1 MALKTDAENIEE
13 TKEEVAEKTLEKS
26 GEKCQTQEKHSC
38 HHCHCDDDDDDDDD
52 DDEHHHHHEHDGDD
66 DDDDDEEEEEGSLKK
81 IILVAIIFIAAL
93 LLEKLPFFS
102 FNGPIAKGNEK
113 IFLGI
118 RAAYLALYAVAYL
131 KCGREVLH
139 GMIRNIAKG
148 KFFTE
153 ETLMGISTIGAIIL
167 GEYSEA
173 VAVMLLFSL
182 GEFLEDKAVDS
193 AKHSITKLV
202 SIRADKACVLRN
214 GKEETVD
221 AADVG
226 IGETIIVRP
235 GERVPLDG
243 KIVQGT
249 TLADTS
255 ALTGES
261 VPRELLQGDDIL
273 SGFIST
279 SGQVQVEVTK
289 LLGESSASRIIQMV
303 KDAQKKK
310 SHTQKFV
317 SRIAKVYTPF
327 VCALAL
333 LVAIVPPLVS
343 FFITGINSSA
353 IWKLWVYRALELL
366 VVSCPCALVISV
378 PLTFF
383 AGIGR
388 AGKSGILIKGANYLE
403 QLSKAKTVVFDKTG
417 TLTKGTFEVSAIHPA
432 DESKM
437 NAEELL
443 AIATHTEYYS
453 NHPISRSLR
462 NAHSCPLCKTITVN
476 DTQEIT
482 GHGIKCTIEGSKV
495 LVGNSALMQKEKV
508 QGLVPCKKE
517 GCGEGTMVHVAKDG
531 IYCGHIIISDAEK
544 DDAQKTVSMLRK
556 AGVKTTVMLTGDS
569 EKVAASL
576 AAKTGIDKYY
586 AELLPQDKV
595 YKVEELLKNDGVLLF
610 VGDGI
615 NDAPVLTRADVGI
628 AMGAMGSDAAIEA
641 ADVVLMDDKPS
652 KSAVAIS
659 HSKRTMGIVWQNIF
673 GSLGIKAAIIVLAVL
688 GIANMWT
695 AVFGDVGV
703 TMLAVLNATRLM
715 YTKKI
720 DS

>member
-13 TKEEVAEKTLEKS
+13 TKEEAAEKALEKS

-52 DDEHHHHHEHDGDD
+52 DEDEHHHHHEHDRD

-93 LLEKLPFFS
+93 LLDKLPFFS
-102 FNGPIAKGNEK
+102 FNGPIAKGREN
-113 IFLGI
+113 IFLAI
-118 RAAYLALYAVAYL
+118 RAVYLALYALAYI
-131 KCGREVLH
+131 KCGKEVLH
-139 GMIRNIAKG
+139 GMIRNMAKG
-148 KFFTE
+148 NFFTE
-153 ETLMGISTIGAIIL
+153 ETLMGVSTIGALIL

-173 VAVMLLFSL
+173 VAVMLLFNL

-202 SIRADKACVLRN
+202 SIRADKACVIRN

-289 LLGESSASRIIQMV
+289 VLGESSASRIIQMV

-333 LVAIVPPLVS
+333 LVAIVPPLAS
-343 FFITGINSSA
+343 FFVTGINSSA

-417 TLTKGTFEVSAIHPA
+417 TLTKGSFAVSAIHPA
-432 DESKM
+432 DENKM

-453 NHPISRSLR
+453 NHPISRSLK
-462 NAHSCPLCKTITVN
+462 NAHSCPLCKTVIVN

-482 GHGIKCTIEGSKV
+482 GHGIKCTIEGSQV
-495 LVGNSALMQKEKV
+495 LVGNTALMQRENV
-508 QGLVPCKKE
+508 QGLVACKKE
-517 GCGEGTMVHVAKDG
+517 GCGEGTIVHVAKDG
-531 IYCGHIIISDAEK
+531 IYCGHIIISDEEK
-544 DDAQKTVSMLRK
+544 EDAKKTVSMLRK
-556 AGVKTTVMLTGDS
+556 AGVKNTVMLTGDS
-569 EKVAASL
+569 EKVASSL

-595 YKVEELLKNDGVLLF
+595 SKVEELLKNDGVLLF

-652 KSAVAIS
+652 KTAVAIS

>member
-1 MALKTDAENIEE
+1 LIQKI
-13 TKEEVAEKTLEKS
+13 LEKG
-26 GEKCQTQEKHSC
+26 GEVLILEDPIDEFCLQNLGEYEKKKLKNVAKGEFKLWE
-38 HHCHCDDDDDDDDD
+38 DD
-52 DDEHHHHHEHDGDD
+52 DDELIKKKEKKIEKDFKPLIEWWKKLLGAKVENIIVSQRLVDSPCIVVGNEHGYSASMERIQKAQAFNSNDKITSQFLYARKTMEINPNHPSIKSLKEQVGSSDKVSEDVEDTAMLLFENALLESGYSLPDPHAFGLRMEKVLKYNLGLSRDEKVSPYEVVLDDKDD
-66 DDDDDEEEEEGSLKK
+66 DDEEEEEEGSLKK

-93 LLEKLPFFS
+93 LLDKLPFFS
-102 FNGPIAKGNEK
+102 FNGPIAKGREN
-113 IFLGI
+113 IFLAI
-118 RAAYLALYAVAYL
+118 RAVYLALYALAYI

-139 GMIRNIAKG
+139 GMIRNMAKG
-148 KFFTE
+148 NFFTE
-153 ETLMGISTIGAIIL
+153 ETLMGVSTIGALIL

-173 VAVMLLFSL
+173 VAVMLLFNL

-202 SIRADKACVLRN
+202 SIRADKACVIRN

-289 LLGESSASRIIQMV
+289 VLGESSASRIIQMV

-333 LVAIVPPLVS
+333 LVAIVPPLAS
-343 FFITGINSSA
+343 FFVTGINSSA

-403 QLSKAKTVVFDKTG
+403 QLSKAKTVVFDK
-417 TLTKGTFEVSAIHPA
+417 
-432 DESKM
+432 
-437 NAEELL
+437 
-443 AIATHTEYYS
+443 
-453 NHPISRSLR
+453 
-462 NAHSCPLCKTITVN
+462 
-476 DTQEIT
+476 
-482 GHGIKCTIEGSKV
+482 
-495 LVGNSALMQKEKV
+495 
-508 QGLVPCKKE
+508 
-517 GCGEGTMVHVAKDG
+517 
-531 IYCGHIIISDAEK
+531 
-544 DDAQKTVSMLRK
+544 
-556 AGVKTTVMLTGDS
+556 
-569 EKVAASL
+569 
-576 AAKTGIDKYY
+576 
-586 AELLPQDKV
+586 
-595 YKVEELLKNDGVLLF
+595 
-610 VGDGI
+610 
-615 NDAPVLTRADVGI
+615 
-628 AMGAMGSDAAIEA
+628 
-641 ADVVLMDDKPS
+641 
-652 KSAVAIS
+652 
-659 HSKRTMGIVWQNIF
+659 
-673 GSLGIKAAIIVLAVL
+673 
-688 GIANMWT
+688 
-695 AVFGDVGV
+695 
-703 TMLAVLNATRLM
+703 
-715 YTKKI
+715 
-720 DS
+720 

>member
-1 MALKTDAENIEE
+1 MALRTDAENIEQAN
-13 TKEEVAEKTLEKS
+13 EVAAEKALEKS
-26 GEKCQTQEKHSC
+26 GEKCQAHEKHSC
-38 HHCHCDDDDDDDDD
+38 HHCPCEDDDDDDED
-52 DDEHHHHHEHDGDD
+52 DDEHHHHHHEHGEE
-66 DDDDDEEEEEGSLKK
+66 DDDDEEEEEGSLKK
-81 IILVAIIFIAAL
+81 IILVAIIFIVAL
-93 LLEKLPFFS
+93 LLDKLPFFS
-102 FNGPIAKGNEK
+102 FNGPIAKGNAD
-113 IFLGI
+113 IFLAI
-118 RAAYLALYAVAYL
+118 RAVYLALYAIAYL

-148 KFFTE
+148 NFFTE
-153 ETLMGISTIGAIIL
+153 ETLMGISTIGALIL

-173 VAVMLLFSL
+173 VAVMLLFEL

-202 SIRADKACVLRN
+202 NIRADKACVIRN

-221 AADVG
+221 AAEVR
-226 IGETIIVRP
+226 IGEIITVRP

-333 LVAIVPPLVS
+333 LVAIAPPLVS

-353 IWKLWVYRALELL
+353 VWKVWVYRALELL

-417 TLTKGTFEVSAIHPA
+417 TLTKGTFAVSAIHPA

-437 NAEELL
+437 NADELL

-482 GHGIKCTIEGSKV
+482 GHGIKCTIEGSQV
-495 LVGNSALMQKEKV
+495 LVGNSALMQREKV
-508 QGLVPCKKE
+508 QGLVPCQKE
-517 GCGEGTMVHVAKDG
+517 GCGEGTIVHVAKDG
-531 IYCGHIIISDAEK
+531 IYCGHIIISDVEK
-544 DDAQKTVSMLRK
+544 EDAKKTVSMLRK
-556 AGVKTTVMLTGDS
+556 TGVKKTVMLTGDS
-569 EKVAASL
+569 ENVAASL
-576 AAKTGIDKYY
+576 AKKTGIDKYY

-595 YKVEELLKNDGVLLF
+595 LKLEELLKDEGVLLF

-652 KSAVAIS
+652 KTALAIS
-659 HSKRTMGIVWQNIF
+659 HSKWTMGIVWQNIF
-673 GSLGIKAAIIVLAVL
+673 GSLGIKAAIIVLALL

-695 AVFGDVGV
+695 AVFGDV
-703 TMLAVLNATRLM
+703 
-715 YTKKI
+715 
-720 DS
+720 